1 MGPVFAVLLVVGGA
15 LRGAEIGGVVGAASS
30 GRNAVYPSPIV
41 LHIKP
46 AAPESEPQPTSPK

>member
-1 MGPVFAVLLVVGGA
+1 VFAVLLVVGGA